1 MKLDISRLREDYDGK
16 AAEFNFL
23 IETVKFSIQQEIKR
37 NKIKIHSFTH
47 RIKTFDSFL
56 DKIRRKNITDPFKEI
71 HDLVGLRIVCLFSPD
86 LTILRDIIQ
95 KEFDIFEEDNKV
107 ENSELDIFGYMSLH
121 YKAKLKVESSSQ
133 GLNSIQETPFEIQV
147 RTIAQDAWAS
157 ISHYLD
163 YKQESFLPAELR
175 RDFYALSGLFYVAD
189 THFAMLR
196 KEQSKFFMDTTLK
209 KESAQQANQGDEG
222 NNRDGCL

>member
-1 MKLDISRLREDYDGK
+1 MKVNATVLRADYDSK
-16 AAEFNFL
+16 IADFQFL
-23 IETVKFSIQQEIKR
+23 IETVKFILQKEISR

-56 DKIRRKNITDPFKEI
+56 DKIRRKNITKPFKEI
-71 HDLVGLRIVCLFSPD
+71 HDLVGLRIVCLFLPD
-86 LTILRDIIQ
+86 LEILRDIIR

-107 ENSELDIFGYMSLH
+107 DNSELDIFGYMSLH
-121 YKAKLKVESSSQ
+121 YKAKLKVKSSSQ

-163 YKQESFLPAELR
+163 YKLEPDNPIFYLR
-175 RDFYALSGLFYVAD
+175 ISNVGKTAANDLKLSLDKPFYPFG
-189 THFAMLR
+189 
-196 KEQSKFFMDTTLK
+196 EK
-209 KESAQQANQGDEG
+209 KED
-222 NNRDGCL
+222 NNLAECFAFKNVITSFPPGS